1 VRVWLGAW
9 ALILTTA
16 GMAAHGTDRPTPD
29 ERMVIVYGKADGAAS
44 GWAINTI
51 RPAGWTSDCCQ
62 YARAIGVNLVMYRGD
77 WTGEPD
83 RVIVLNVWP
92 RKLPTLEAEWQDD
105 RKHYLQVDPAGK
117 FEAFSVMPDPK
128 KGMTCSGGIYH
139 GTDRVDD
146 VVVFC
151 DPGKA
156 TGIHLSWSMTLASTG
171 ADRAQVLDQFR
182 QVVEQSFY
190 MKYVGGPEQTGKA
203 KR

>member
-1 VRVWLGAW
+1 MRFGAW
-9 ALILTTA
+9 ALALTMA
-16 GMAAHGTDRPTPD
+16 SMAAHGADKAGAGD
-29 ERMVIVYGKADGAAS
+29 DMVIAYGKADGAAQ

-105 RKHYLQVDPAGK
+105 RKHYLQADPAGK
-117 FEAFSVMPDPK
+117 FDPFNVAPNPR
-128 KGMTCSGGIYH
+128 KGMKCSGGIYH
-139 GTDRVDD
+139 GTDHVDD

-156 TGIHLSWSMTLASTG
+156 TGIHLSWSMTLAAAGT
-171 ADRAQVLDQFR
+171 DRAQVLDQFR

-190 MKYVGGPEQTGKA
+190 MRYDGGPQPAGKA